1 MQFLIES
8 VILSLIGGIIGMML
22 VIVGA
27 EIIGIFA
34 GITPVI
40 SLRSIVGSIL
50 FSSAVG
56 VFFGIY
62 PQRKQ
67 QN

>member
-1 MQFLIES
+1 M
-8 VILSLIGGIIGMML
+8 ILG
-22 VIVGA
+22 IVGA
-27 EIIGIFA
+27 EIIGSFA

-40 SLRSIVGSIL
+40 SLTAVVGSIL

-62 PQRKQ
+62 PAKKAAELDPIDALRYE
-67 QN
+67 